1 MAGHPHAETAGPRA
15 APSEP
20 VLVVGF
26 DRFPESEHAL
36 VVAADLARRL
46 RAFVHVVH
54 AVSVDDYP
62 IDPDADDW
70 EERLA
75 DVLDEQRRTVTGL
88 LAGVVAGWTYQ
99 VVLRRQH
106 RPVLVVPLPRQHR
119 AGFSPSRGTDD
130 QLTVPVPPP
139 TSARE
144 RRTIAV
150 RSDENSN
157 SAPFSAKSCGQ
168 SPVGRAPVA

>member
-15 APSEP
+15 VPSEP

-99 VVLRRQH
+99 VGRGSPVELLVSASEARNALMIVIGTRQGGLGPPIDRLLHPSIPARVLRRQH

-119 AGFSPSRGTDD
+119 AGFSPSRG
-130 QLTVPVPPP
+130 PMI
-139 TSARE
+139 S
-144 RRTIAV
+144 
-150 RSDENSN
+150 
-157 SAPFSAKSCGQ
+157 
-168 SPVGRAPVA
+168 